1 MISPIQEAA
10 LVACRRFMLPVARF
24 LLRNGVGY
32 REFAEISKLAF
43 VQVASDEYGIRGRPT
58 NMSRV
63 AAMTG
68 LTRKDVRKV
77 RERLDAG
84 ELITRGQMKRPEL
97 VLEAWYRDRDFSDR
111 RGRPKRLSYTG
122 QGSFV
127 ELVRRVG
134 GDIPP
139 NAMLKEL
146 LRAGSVQRVGTKLK
160 AVSPSFVPEPD
171 DPDALVVAGD
181 ALKHLVST
189 LDHNF
194 KCHRP
199 SDRYLERRVFSEK
212 LTPRYLAQFRA
223 LARRKGQALLE
234 ELDAWLNEKE
244 RTVPGGDTDCGLRAV
259 GLGVYFFEDESED
272 VIEA

>member
-10 LVACRRFMLPVARF
+10 LVACRRFMLPIARF

-43 VQVASDEYGIRGRPT
+43 VQVASDEYGLRGRPT

-77 RERLDAG
+77 RERLEEG

-97 VLEAWYRDRDFSDR
+97 VLEAWFRDRDFSDR
-111 RGRPKRLSYTG
+111 RGRPKRLPYSG
-122 QGSFV
+122 KSSFID
-127 ELVRRVG
+127 LVKRVG

-146 LRAGSVQRVGTKLK
+146 LRAGSVQRVGAKLK

-194 KCHRP
+194 RCRA

-212 LTPRYLAQFRA
+212 LTAGYVDQFRV
-223 LARRKGQALLE
+223 LARAKAQALLE
-234 ELDAWLNEKE
+234 ELDQWLNETE
-244 RTVPGGDTDCGLRAV
+244 RTAPPQSLGTEVRTV
-259 GLGVYFFEDESED
+259 GLGVYFFEDEHED
-272 VIEA
+272 PLEA